1 MNDQTKD
8 EPVPAEDPSPGADE
22 TPVADPVREPLSNNE
37 PDKEPEPV
45 PAEEPSP
52 GADETPVA
60 DPVREPPSNN
70 EPDKEPEPASSKRAA
85 AWPGYIGLLVAL
97 LAAAGVGYLWQE
109 QRTQKLLNQRFAG
122 TQTELTNRGKE
133 LGRVS
138 GDIEALNAA
147 DRKLDEN
154 IGALTKRIERQLEE
168 LPARMTRIEGTL
180 DKIPGVAEGARS
192 AWLLAEA
199 EYFLRIANAQLILA
213 GNVDVSLRA
222 LELADAKIKGIGD
235 PGLTRVRAKISDERT
250 ALKAVPRPDT
260 EGIALELGSIAQS
273 LHLLPLSRKSPENFT
288 SETDRGTETGWRR
301 AWRVIVDA
309 LSSIISVRRSDETI
323 TPLMSAAEESLLIRS
338 LDLELQIARLAV
350 MRNEGSLYRQ
360 SLQVVYERLAQYFD
374 VDSEPVRNT
383 RATIERLAGTKMPDA
398 LPDISGSLSLLL
410 NLGDEAAAP

>member
-1 MNDQTKD
+1 MNDQSKDEPRD
-8 EPVPAEDPSPGADE
+8 EPVPAEDPSSGATE
-22 TPVADPVREPLSNNE
+22 TPATDSVTEP
-37 PDKEPEPV
+37 PDNDKPNKEPAAAPES
-45 PAEEPSP
+45 ASP
-52 GADETPVA
+52 
-60 DPVREPPSNN
+60 R
-70 EPDKEPEPASSKRAA
+70 RAA

-109 QRTQKLLNQRFAG
+109 QQTQKSLNERFTG
-122 TQTELTNRGKE
+122 TQTELTNRGTE

-138 GDIEALNAA
+138 GDIAALIDA

-199 EYFLRIANAQLILA
+199 EYFLRLANAQLILA

-222 LELADAKIKGIGD
+222 LELADAKIKDIGD

-250 ALKAVPRPDT
+250 ALKAVPRPDA
-260 EGIALELGSIAQS
+260 EGIVLELGSVAQS
-273 LHLLPLSRKSPENFT
+273 LHRLPLSRKSPENFT
-288 SETDRGTETGWRR
+288 AETGRGTETGWRR

-350 MRNEGSLYRQ
+350 MRNEGNLYRQ
-360 SLQVVYERLAQYFD
+360 SLKIVEERLAQYFA
-374 VDSEPVRNT
+374 VEAEPVIST
-383 RATIERLAGTKMPDA
+383 RATINQLASAQLPEE

>member
-1 MNDQTKD
+1 MNDQNKD
-8 EPVPAEDPSPGADE
+8 EPVPAEDPSSGTEE
-22 TPVADPVREPLSNNE
+22 TPVADPVTEPPTNSE
-37 PDKEPEPV
+37 PDSEPES
-45 PAEEPSP
+45 A
-52 GADETPVA
+52 
-60 DPVREPPSNN
+60 
-70 EPDKEPEPASSKRAA
+70 PEPAARDSSSPRRAA
-85 AWPGYIGLLVAL
+85 AWPGYLGLLVAL

-109 QRTQKLLNQRFAG
+109 QQAQKSLNEGFAG
-122 TQTELTNRGKE
+122 TQTELTNRSTE
-133 LGRVS
+133 LARVT
-138 GDIEALNAA
+138 GDIAALNSA
-147 DRKLDEN
+147 DRKLDDN
-154 IGALTKRIERQLEE
+154 LVALTKRIERQLEE

-222 LELADAKIKGIGD
+222 LELADAKIKNIGD

-260 EGIALELGSIAQS
+260 ESIVLELGSVAQS
-273 LHLLPLSRKSPENFT
+273 LHRLPLSRKSPENFT
-288 SETDRGTETGWRR
+288 TATDQVTETGWRR

-338 LDLELQIARLAV
+338 LDLELQIARLAI
-350 MRNEGSLYRQ
+350 MRNEGNLYRQ
-360 SLQVVYERLAQYFD
+360 SLQIVEERLAQYFD
-374 VDSEPVRNT
+374 VASEPVINT
-383 RATIERLAGTKMPDA
+383 RATINRLASTQMPAA

-410 NLGDEAAAP
+410 NLGDEAATP

>member
-1 MNDQTKD
+1 MNDQSKD
-8 EPVPAEDPSPGADE
+8 TPRDESEPAEDSSSGTDITPAADAV
-22 TPVADPVREPLSNNE
+22 TEPAANNE
-37 PDKEPEPV
+37 
-45 PAEEPSP
+45 
-52 GADETPVA
+52 T
-60 DPVREPPSNN
+60 
-70 EPDKEPEPASSKRAA
+70 EPAPESELPGRTA

-97 LAAAGVGYLWQE
+97 LAAGGVGYLWKE
-109 QRTQKLLNQRFAG
+109 QQAQRSLNERFAG
-122 TQTELTNRGKE
+122 TQTELATRGTE
-133 LGRVS
+133 LGRVT
-138 GDIEALNAA
+138 GDIADLIGA

-154 IGALTKRIERQLEE
+154 VVALTKRIERQLEE

-180 DKIPGVAEGARS
+180 DKIPGVAEEARS

-222 LELADAKIKGIGD
+222 LELADAKIKDIGD

-250 ALKAVPRPDT
+250 ALRAVPQPDA
-260 EGIALELGSIAQS
+260 EGIVLELGSLAQS
-273 LHLLPLSRKSPENFT
+273 LHTLPLSRKSPDNFSVAT
-288 SETDRGTETGWRR
+288 NKRTETGWQR

-323 TPLMSAAEESLLIRS
+323 TPLMSAAEENLLIRS

-350 MRNEGSLYRQ
+350 IRNEGTLYRQ
-360 SLQVVYERLAQYFD
+360 SLQIVGERLTQYFD
-374 VDSEPVRNT
+374 IDAESVRNT
-383 RATIERLAGTKMPDA
+383 QATINRLANARLPEE